1 MALICGI
8 DEAGRGPV
16 IGPMVVAGVVVDE
29 EDLSKLEKI
38 GVKDSKLLPA
48 KKREKLYDKI
58 IEIVSGYELLLVPPS
73 IIDQYVLSANEN
85 DNLNW
90 LEATRAADAINKLNP
105 DKVIVDCPSP
115 NITAFTKFLR
125 ERVNNKKIHIV
136 CEHKADFN
144 HVVCAAASILAKV
157 MRDNQINQLKNEIGI
172 DFGSGY
178 PSDPKTADFLE
189 NYWDKYD
196 VFRKSWSSWKKVEE
210 MKFQKKL
217 GEW

>member
-1 MALICGI
+1 MH
-8 DEAGRGPV
+8 
-16 IGPMVVAGVVVDE
+16 
-29 EDLSKLEKI
+29 EKI
-38 GVKDSKLLPA
+38 IIFFFSKH
-48 KKREKLYDKI
+48 KVI
-58 IEIVSGYELLLVPPS
+58 C
-73 IIDQYVLSANEN
+73 
-85 DNLNW
+85 
-90 LEATRAADAINKLNP
+90 ADAINKLNP